1 MALDW
6 AYSEERRRSF
16 DKTSLGLPHGGEK
29 EEGEAK
35 GDVGSSGEAG
45 ILTGNRTEFRQGGG
59 VRSGPTTMETSSG
72 RRASRHGFSRLSK

>member
-6 AYSEERRRSF
+6 AYSEERRGSF
-16 DKTSLGLPHGGEK
+16 DKASLGLPHGREE

-45 ILTGNRTEFRQGGG
+45 ILPGNRAEFRSGGG
-59 VRSGPTTMETSSG
+59 LRPRQTSLEISRE
-72 RRASRHGFSRLSK
+72 RRASRHGSSQLSK